1 MRARPGGGDEVTKEE
16 RAALRRELY
25 VRVDRVDVGLVET
38 IKTMRKIVD
47 KTQVE
52 YAQLVGVSPRILK
65 EMERGVGN
73 PTLDTIRKI
82 LRPFRLDVGV
92 RRTS

>member
-1 MRARPGGGDEVTKEE
+1 MTKEE

-25 VRVDRVDVGLVET
+25 ARIDRGEVELVEA
-38 IKTMRKIVD
+38 IRTMRKIVD

-65 EMERGVGN
+65 EIERGVGN
-73 PTLDTIRKI
+73 PTLDTLRKI

-92 RRTS
+92 RRGS

>member
-1 MRARPGGGDEVTKEE
+1 MTKEE

-25 VRVDRVDVGLVET
+25 ARVDRGDVGLVEA
-38 IKTMRKIVD
+38 IRTMRKIVG

-52 YAQLVGVSPRILK
+52 YARLVGVSPRILK
-65 EMERGVGN
+65 EIERGLGN
-73 PTLDTIRKI
+73 PTLETLRKI

-92 RRTS
+92 RRAP

>member
-1 MRARPGGGDEVTKEE
+1 VTKEE

-25 VRVDRVDVGLVET
+25 ARVDRGEVGLVEA
-38 IKTMRKIVD
+38 IKTMRKIIA

-52 YAQLVGVSPRILK
+52 YARLVGVSPRILK
-65 EMERGVGN
+65 EIERGVGN
-73 PTLDTIRKI
+73 PTLDTLRKI

-92 RRTS
+92 CRAS